1 MSTAVRRWL
10 AVSLTFA
17 VVSTWSMS
25 VASAGT
31 PGAPTGLTGVPGDK
45 QVALS
50 WTAPSVTGGG
60 GGISNY
66 NVEYSPDAGLTWN
79 SVIRAVSTTASYTV
93 TGLTNGTTYALR
105 VSAVNASDVGAF
117 STAISSIPFV
127 VHTANDLPMFS
138 ACPTGPI
145 TSAGFSDTTSTDVD
159 CIAYY
164 GITKGTTATTYSP
177 DDQVSRWQ
185 MALFLTRMAGPAGIT
200 LGSGVDQGFTD
211 ISGKSDEIQTAINQ
225 IKQLGITVGKT
236 ATTYAPDDNVT
247 REEMAMFISRLLKKA
262 TVGPGGNTEYVLG
275 SSGIK
280 EIKSN
285 DADHNFTDLSSSGL
299 IEARNSVVN
308 LWNLGATD
316 AQAFSTYEPLN
327 AMTRKSMATFMAK
340 ALSHTNARPAG
351 LVLQASGYRVV
362 NGTAVTFS
370 ATHRTAGFA
379 PIANSYVDTFRFIHS
394 TVATVVR
401 FDTGGQCT
409 TSIIQTAVS
418 SALCTLDPSDPR
430 TDASGNLATFVEV
443 PPNINKL
450 DVWAWTTTPSVV
462 YDNDIHGAAASKIT
476 VETSA
481 S

>member
-10 AVSLTFA
+10 AVSLPFA

-60 GGISNY
+60 SGISNY
-66 NVEYSPDAGLTWN
+66 NVESSPHAGLTWY

-285 DADHNFTDLSSSGL
+285 DADHNFTDLTSSGL

-316 AQAFSTYEPLN
+316 AQGFSTYEPLN

-394 TVATVVR
+394 AVATVVR

-409 TSIIQTAVS
+409 TSIIQTSVS

-430 TDASGNLATFVEV
+430 TDTSGNLATFVEV

-462 YDNDIHGAAASKIT
+462 YDNDIHGAAASKVT

>member
-1 MSTAVRRWL
+1 MSTAVRRLL
-10 AVSLTFA
+10 AVFVTFT
-17 VVSTWSMS
+17 VVSVCSITS
-25 VASAGT
+25 ASASA
-31 PGAPTGLTGVPGDK
+31 PGAPTGLTPVPGDK

-50 WTAPSVTGGG
+50 WTAPGVTGGG

-66 NVEYSPDAGLTWN
+66 NVEYSTNAGATWY
-79 SVIRAVSTTASYTV
+79 SVIRPVSTTASYTV

-105 VSAVNASDVGAF
+105 VSAVNGVDVGAY
-117 STAISSIPFV
+117 STVVSAIPFV
-127 VHTANDLPMFS
+127 VHTANDLPLFS
-138 ACPTGPI
+138 ACPTGLIP
-145 TSAGFSDTTSTDVD
+145 SAGLSDTTSTDVD

-177 DDQVSRWQ
+177 DDQVTRWQ
-185 MALFLTRMAGPAGIT
+185 MALFLTRMAGPAAIT

-211 ISGKSDEIQTAINQ
+211 ISGKSAEIRTAINQ

-262 TVGPGGNTEYVLG
+262 TVGPGGNTEYLLG
-275 SSGIK
+275 SSGAK

-285 DADHNFTDLSSSGL
+285 DADHNFTDLSTTGL
-299 IEARNSVVN
+299 MEARNSIVN

-327 AMTRKSMATFMAK
+327 PMTRKSMATFMAS
-340 ALSHTNARPAG
+340 ALAHTNARPAG

-379 PIANSYVDTFRFIHS
+379 PISNSYVDTFRFIYS
-394 TVATVVR
+394 SVATVVR

-409 TSIIQTAVS
+409 TSIIQTTVS
-418 SALCTLDPSDPR
+418 NALCTLDPSDPR
-430 TDASGNLATFVEV
+430 TDTSGNLATFLEV

-462 YDNDIHGAAASKIT
+462 YDNDLHGATASKVT

>member
-1 MSTAVRRWL
+1 MFSNFKKRLGVLTAIAVMSALVPAL
-10 AVSLTFA
+10 
-17 VVSTWSMS
+17 STS
-25 VASAGT
+25 VASA
-31 PGAPTGLTGVPGDK
+31 APAATATAAGD
-45 QVALS
+45 
-50 WTAPSVTGGG
+50 
-60 GGISNY
+60 
-66 NVEYSPDAGLTWN
+66 
-79 SVIRAVSTTASYTV
+79 TT
-93 TGLTNGTTYALR
+93 
-105 VSAVNASDVGAF
+105 
-117 STAISSIPFV
+117 
-127 VHTANDLPMFS
+127 DLS
-138 ACPTGPI
+138 ACPASASIPA
-145 TSAGFSDTTSTDVD
+145 AGFTDTTSTDVD

-409 TSIIQTAVS
+409 TSIIPTTVS

-430 TDASGNLATFVEV
+430 TDASGNLATFVEA